1 MKKNNESHGIW
12 RITPSMTLTEI
23 IAQSDFDFQIL
34 DCEHGGYD
42 YQTL

>member
-1 MKKNNESHGIW
+1 MKKINESHGIW

-34 DCEHGGYD
+34 DFHFQNLIFD
-42 YQTL
+42 F